1 MSTTLREAKDSD
13 SSGIIALIDACYRE
27 YPPNILD
34 VDAEEPE
41 LRAPASKY
49 PAFWVV
55 EDAQGGIVGCIA
67 LQIREPGQRI
77 ELKKCYVHSSQ
88 RGLGLGR
95 LMVEKVEDWA
105 RQNQCSEVELW
116 TDTRFRL
123 AHRVYSALGY
133 EASGRTRDLNDLS
146 ETTEF
151 HFLKRLD

>member
-1 MSTTLREAKDSD
+1 MSTSLRPAEDTDSD
-13 SSGIIALIDACYRE
+13 GIIALIDACYRE

-55 EDAQGGIVGCIA
+55 EDAQAAIVGCIA
-67 LQIREPGQRI
+67 LQIREPKQLI
-77 ELKKCYVHSSQ
+77 ELKKCYVHRSQ

-95 LMVEKVEDWA
+95 LLVEQVEDWA
-105 RQNQCSEVELW
+105 RQNQCQEVELW
-116 TDTRFRL
+116 TDTRFQL

-133 EASGRTRDLNDLS
+133 EPSGRTRDLNDLS

-151 HFLKRLD
+151 HFLKQLD